1 MSDPSA
7 TVMLWTL
14 LLSVGLA
21 GCAVPPAP
29 RTEEVVV
36 TRPAVTPSAADAAPP
51 DRSRAHDDRALGLVA
66 PVAVHPR
73 SKAERISVVV
83 NRHLREIQ
91 ACYERELLTNPN
103 LEGKV
108 VLQWVV
114 AETGRVTKE
123 EIMSSTMP
131 GEKVPSCMRSAVRR
145 WVFAPSKEQPLT
157 VVHPFVFGQVPP

>member
-108 VLQWVV
+108 VLQPSDNEQLRDGDLLI
-114 AETGRVTKE
+114 AAGKDTDLRRL
-123 EIMSSTMP
+123 P
-131 GEKVPSCMRSAVRR
+131 GV
-145 WVFAPSKEQPLT
+145 
-157 VVHPFVFGQVPP
+157 GG